1 MSAYIVENGTIQRAL
16 YALQSLQRPFYGK
29 DLTKDEDLA
38 ELGQELY
45 RLNTKAVNARYR
57 SRRRVPKYVHEP
69 VDPTTSVMQLYKS
82 LCCLIYQCSEDKADR
97 TFLYK
102 ELLRARADLAVR
114 LLSETQEYLACGWL

>member
-16 YALQSLQRPFYGK
+16 YALQSLRRPFYGK

-57 SRRRVPKYVHEP
+57 SR
-69 VDPTTSVMQLYKS
+69 TTG
-82 LCCLIYQCSEDKADR
+82 SEV
-97 TFLYK
+97 
-102 ELLRARADLAVR
+102 RARTRRSNNVGHAALQIP
-114 LLSETQEYLACGWL
+114 LLPHLPMLGRQGRQNLPIQGTVASKG